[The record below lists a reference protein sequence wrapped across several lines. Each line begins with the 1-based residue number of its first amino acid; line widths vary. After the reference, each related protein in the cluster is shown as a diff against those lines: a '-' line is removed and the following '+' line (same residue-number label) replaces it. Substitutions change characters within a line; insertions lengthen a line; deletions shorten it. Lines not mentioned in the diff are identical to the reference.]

1 MKQATFDLIYAVKEN
16 KSNRGNLKETA
27 IDFYSEYY
35 DCEKSAYTDYVL
47 FNIIKSAFLD
57 YLSTADNAIY
67 ELNNYFEA
75 QRIKMNLTD
84 DIDITNLEIYCMLS
98 VFQLAQVKNKEG
110 KYVNGFGVLS
120 E

>member
-16 KSNRGNLKETA
+16 KSNRGSLKEIA

-35 DCEKSAYTDYVL
+35 SCEKSAYTDYVL

-75 QRIKMNLTD
+75 QHIKTNMTD
-84 DIDITNLEIYCMLS
+84 DIDIINLEIYCMLS
-98 VFQLAQVKNKEG
+98 VFQLAQVKNKDG
-110 KYVNGFGVLS
+110 KYVNGFGVVS